1 MELAQLFC
9 GTMKVKELLFGY
21 RGRSLSYICWFVV
34 YIYTALF
41 RRRDRCG
48 LKWEKVWKISKMIL
62 FLYFLLLG
70 LFIAFNGILL
80 RFLGPCLVRVYAW
93 R

>member
-9 GTMKVKELLFGY
+9 GTMKVKEWLFGY

-41 RRRDRCG
+41 RRRDR
-48 LKWEKVWKISKMIL
+48 WFKVGESMEN
-62 FLYFLLLG
+62 FEDVVFV
-70 LFIAFNGILL
+70 FVFVFSFA
-80 RFLGPCLVRVYAW
+80 
-93 R
+93 